1 MIHILLIRGDFGPG
15 VTTDTWTKVG
25 PPDTPQPPEVISW
38 DKRRGTIRVK
48 VNPVEDNG
56 GQVRKNTKK
65 NCYIVK
71 KAGYACL
78 DTL

>member
-1 MIHILLIRGDFGPG
+1 MLK
-15 VTTDTWTKVG
+15 TDAWTKVG

-56 GQVRKNTKK
+56 GQVRKT
-65 NCYIVK
+65 
-71 KAGYACL
+71 
-78 DTL
+78 